1 VNLSILLHGASAAS
15 ALWGAYLWFKA
26 SRVKTPDNFPIH
38 ILSTTP
44 FSAEIPPTEIAV
56 IGSSPELDAIGR
68 ALERAKLARGDFHR
82 RRCDHSDRRG
92 RALRRRHPWC
102 ARAAGSRRRKAL
114 IRIAVSARAYRAIKA
129 TLPPGSVVYPPERN
143 ARGQY
148 LLWLNDAEANRLAA
162 LRRRGES
169 YSHAVIRMAKEA
181 AKD

>member
-68 ALERAKLARGDFHR
+68 ALIQQ
-82 RRCDHSDRRG
+82 S
-92 RALRRRHPWC
+92 ALNS
-102 ARAAGSRRRKAL
+102 RAA
-114 IRIAVSARAYRAIKA
+114 IF
-129 TLPPGSVVYPPERN
+129 T
-143 ARGQY
+143 
-148 LLWLNDAEANRLAA
+148 AA
-162 LRRRGES
+162 
-169 YSHAVIRMAKEA
+169 AVIIQIVA
-181 AKD
+181 DVL